1 MEEALKAADG
11 TAAVSA
17 ALCSSNAFDLMGF
30 ALEPVDG
37 NTVKRRYYKLALLL
51 HPDKNSHPS
60 AETAF
65 KAMSKA
71 FEELSD
77 PSAQASSLSRAVRRD
92 GCGDGGG
99 GGGGD
104 GGSDMQ
110 TSAGKRGRPNA
121 TDEAHSHKTKRG
133 FGSPGKRKREKSY
146 ADILREFEAMEKEWG
161 AANERRLRTNKGRQ
175 NRKREHRDQES
186 QRLASQHEDLVARL
200 AVNADSH
207 AASWRSY
214 AGKAAKA
221 AKMDNGQIGGGRG
234 DSGGGSDGGNGN
246 AVERERESEGDNPAK
261 FAAGGEGAGRWS
273 AVDSAAAGPAAA
285 TAATSA
291 GLASVEFPCWLC
303 RRKFRSAQKLA
314 LHKTE
319 SELHK
324 RNAQAERE
332 ATAAAALAPGAKGEA
347 KVS

>member
-11 TAAVSA
+11 AAAVSA

-77 PSAQASSLSRAVRRD
+77 PSAQASSLSRETAVRRD

-175 NRKREHRDQES
+175 DRKREHREQES

-214 AGKAAKA
+214 AGKAGKA
-221 AKMDNGQIGGGRG
+221 GKMDNGQIGGGGG
-234 DSGGGSDGGNGN
+234 DGGGGGKGN
-246 AVERERESEGDNPAK
+246 MVGRERGSEGVNPAK
-261 FAAGGEGAGRWS
+261 FAAGGEAAGGWS

-285 TAATSA
+285 TA
-291 GLASVEFPCWLC
+291 VEFPCWLC

-314 LHKTE
+314 LHKKE
-319 SELHK
+319 SELHM

-332 ATAAAALAPGAKGEA
+332 ATAAADAAPGAKGEA
-347 KVS
+347 KVSCLKGS